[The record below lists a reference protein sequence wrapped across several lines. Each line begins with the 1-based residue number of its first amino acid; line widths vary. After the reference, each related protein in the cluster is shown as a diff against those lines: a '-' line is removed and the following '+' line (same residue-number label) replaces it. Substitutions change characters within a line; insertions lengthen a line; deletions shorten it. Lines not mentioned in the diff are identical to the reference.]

1 MDNELTMQQEIL
13 AIAKELSRARQSEE
27 SVLEKLC
34 EAACAE
40 VRGRLREGIDEED
53 CAAAFTC
60 ACAWLAAAGLL
71 AARGGGEEIAS
82 LRAGDVSV
90 TTRTGNECGESAGCL
105 RRQAWE
111 LMAPYVT
118 DSGFC
123 FCGVQG

>member
-40 VRGRLREGIDEED
+40 VRSRLREGIGEED

-71 AARGGGEEIAS
+71 AAVVVRSKG
-82 LRAGDVSV
+82 
-90 TTRTGNECGESAGCL
+90 T
-105 RRQAWE
+105 
-111 LMAPYVT
+111 P
-118 DSGFC
+118 
-123 FCGVQG
+123 

>member
-40 VRGRLREGIDEED
+40 VRGRLREGIDEE
-53 CAAAFTC
+53 
-60 ACAWLAAAGLL
+60 
-71 AARGGGEEIAS
+71 IAS

-90 TTRTGNECGESAGCL
+90 TTRTGNECGESAGRL

>member
-40 VRGRLREGIDEED
+40 VRSRLREGI
-53 CAAAFTC
+53 
-60 ACAWLAAAGLL
+60 
-71 AARGGGEEIAS
+71 GEEIAS